1 MLLLTALPD
10 FLTNLTGENI
20 LVIVVAIIAAV
31 IGIVLLGKLLHV
43 LGHVSLILS
52 QVSSLFRTAKT
63 MSDNEHGNQQYGG
76 PPQKSLND
84 VTRLL
89 LPLIQKDF
97 PDFSWKDFQK
107 QTENCI
113 TSVLRAYDRRD
124 VSVLVNASD
133 RLRDAVLLD
142 IRDDKDAGLRR
153 HYSDVDIHKS
163 AIADYRNRD
172 GRCEIRIDSALGFQT
187 YKSAENG
194 TPKIKASELKPY
206 KVETTC
212 TATLVH
218 IQDLK
223 NVRKD
228 QKIVAPTCPH
238 CGAVLQSTGDKKCPY
253 CGGAFTEFNLRVW
266 SVESVEFAER

>member
-1 MLLLTALPD
+1 MILLTAENG
-10 FLTNLTGENI
+10 FLSSLTEGNI
-20 LVIVVAIIAAV
+20 VVIVIVVIAA
-31 IGIVLLGKLLHV
+31 IAGFLLLGRLLHV
-43 LGHVSLILS
+43 LVHLS
-52 QVSSLFRTAKT
+52 YIMSQASSLFSAAKT
-63 MSDNEHGNQQYGG
+63 ASENEHGNQQYGG

-113 TSVLRAYDRRD
+113 ASVLRAYDRQD
-124 VSVLVNASD
+124 VSVLVNASE

-153 HYSDVDIHKS
+153 HYSDVDIHKT
-163 AIADYRNRD
+163 AIADYRNRE
-172 GRCEIRIDSALGFQT
+172 GRCEIRIDSSLGFRT

-194 TPKIKASELKPY
+194 NPKIRQSEREPY
-206 KVETTC
+206 KVETIC
-212 TATLVH
+212 SATLVH

-223 NVRKD
+223 KAGSE
-228 QKIVAPTCPH
+228 QKIIAPTCPH
-238 CGAVLQSTGDKKCPY
+238 CGAVLHSTGEKKCPY

-266 SVESVEFAER
+266 SVEAVKFAER